1 MGLPV
6 NESEF
11 LNLSV
16 GDSVSDSRLS
26 GHSYSGKIAIH
37 GKPVNIDITKHAV
50 EAITAHRYPILAE
63 LELYF
68 SCLVRKQV
76 RFQELRQPDWN
87 SSGYAR
93 VLPGLFASF
102 RAVCTKECKVAD
114 VAGKPPVETMP
125 VKKPGQFVPDWIKID
140 FRAGEWLGE
149 YGFERNL

>member
-1 MGLPV
+1 MNK
-6 NESEF
+6 NEL

-16 GDSVSDSRLS
+16 GGNVPGRRLDTN
-26 GHSYSGKIAIH
+26 SYSGKVAIQ
-37 GKPVNIDITKHAV
+37 GKSVNIDITRHAV
-50 EAITAHRYPILAE
+50 EAITEHQYPILAE

-76 RFQELRQPDWN
+76 RFRELRQPDRN

-114 VAGKPPVETMP
+114 IAGKPPVETMP
-125 VKKPGQFVPDWIKID
+125 VKKPGQFVPDWIKVD
-140 FRAGEWLGE
+140 FHAGQWIGE
-149 YGFERNL
+149 YGFERSF